1 MPAFWTTGTLFDSGG
16 GLARHFE
23 GSVNSSTG
31 ANTGLIPEHA
41 LRVPKDEQEEGD
53 GGQAREQVENEVAEV
68 GITVGSN
75 MVKARP

>member
-1 MPAFWTTGTLFDSGG
+1 MPTLWTTGRLLDSRG

-23 GSVNSSTG
+23 GGVDSSTG
-31 ANTGLIPEHA
+31 PDTRLIPQHA